1 MKKIL
6 ENKFVLILFTLMI
19 GGFIGWIIKPASE
32 SSDEHQHD
40 ATEENTLWTCSMHP
54 QIKLVEPGDCPICG
68 MDLIPASQASSGSSN
83 PLVFE
88 MTKEAVALSQIST
101 TKVGG
106 KEQSGELRLTGK
118 IQADEREIASV
129 TSKFPGRIEK
139 LFVTFTGEQV
149 KVGQKLASIYS
160 PELMNAQQE
169 LLQSSKSKGAFPQ
182 LYESAKEKLKLWKL
196 RDEQILEIEQ
206 SGKVKE
212 VFDIY
217 ADQSGVVAQRNI
229 SVGDYV
235 STGTPLFDV
244 VNLDKLWVILDA
256 YESDLP
262 FISMGNEI
270 NFSVAGLPGKEFKA
284 NISFIDP
291 TLDASTRAVSVRAEV
306 SNASKELKP
315 EMFVTA
321 EIKTQSKSSSSEV
334 MVPRTAVLWSGK
346 RSVVY
351 LKVSNAETPQFEMR
365 EVTLGS
371 RMGENYQILSGLQK
385 GEEIVTNGVFAIDAA
400 SQLSGQFSMMNRPE
414 TKSIEVPAEF
424 RDQITEV
431 AEAYFSVKNGL
442 VNDDLSEAKSGLN
455 TFDKSLKNVS
465 MSLLDEN
472 AQEQWMKLLS
482 EMKKAQSNMASAKDI
497 EEARTHFST
506 LSYHILEMT
515 ETFGLNKDIVYKDYC
530 PMAFGDEG
538 AFWLSEKENITNP
551 YFGASMLTCG
561 EVRQTYLK
569 GQPVLNLGEN
579 SSSSTPPT
587 HNH

>member
-54 QIKLVEPGDCPICG
+54 QIKLGEPGDCPICG

-270 NFSVAGLPGKEFKA
+270 NFSVAGLPGQEFKA

-291 TLDASTRAVSVRAEV
+291 ILDASTRAVSVRAEV
-306 SNASKELKP
+306 SNASKDLKP

-442 VNDDLSEAKSGLN
+442 VNDNLSEAKSGLN

-472 AQEQWMKLLS
+472 AHEQWMKLLS

>member
-54 QIKLVEPGDCPICG
+54 QIKLGEPGDCPICG

-306 SNASKELKP
+306 SNASKDLKP

-334 MVPRTAVLWSGK
+334 MIPRTAVLWSGK

-442 VNDDLSEAKSGLN
+442 VNDNLSEAKSGLN

-472 AQEQWMKLLS
+472 AHEQWMKLLA

-561 EVRQTYLK
+561 EVRQSYLK
-569 GQPVLNLGEN
+569 GQPVLNLGED